1 MKKEDFKKFEGAQLF
16 TLDPSFK
23 KSFCEILEE
32 ECNTLLKTRFGLKYL
47 LLRFP
52 NLSVSDAIKE
62 FKTNYII
69 ANETTQIQ
77 PSRY

>member
-1 MKKEDFKKFEGAQLF
+1 MKKEDFKKFEGIQLF
-16 TLDPSFK
+16 TVDPSLK

-69 ANETTQIQ
+69 ANEIA
-77 PSRY
+77 

>member
-1 MKKEDFKKFEGAQLF
+1 MKKEDFEKLEKVDVSQITDNRPFL
-16 TLDPSFK
+16 
-23 KSFCEILEE
+23 EILEE

-52 NLSVSDAIKE
+52 NLSVFEAIKE

-69 ANETTQIQ
+69 ANEVA
-77 PSRY
+77 

>member
-1 MKKEDFKKFEGAQLF
+1 MKKEDFKKL
-16 TLDPSFK
+16 K
-23 KSFCEILEE
+23 KVDVSQITDNRPFHEILEE

-52 NLSVSDAIKE
+52 NLSVSEAIRE

-69 ANETTQIQ
+69 ANEVA
-77 PSRY
+77 

>member
-1 MKKEDFKKFEGAQLF
+1 MKKDFKKFEGTQLL
-16 TLDPSFK
+16 TIDPSLKK

-52 NLSVSDAIKE
+52 NLSVSDAVKE

-69 ANETTQIQ
+69 ANEIT
-77 PSRY
+77 

>member
-1 MKKEDFKKFEGAQLF
+1 MKKDFKKFEGTQLF
-16 TLDPSFK
+16 IVNPSLKK

-69 ANETTQIQ
+69 ANEIT
-77 PSRY
+77 

>member
-1 MKKEDFKKFEGAQLF
+1 MKKDFKKFEGTQLF
-16 TLDPSFK
+16 TVDPSLKK

-69 ANETTQIQ
+69 ANEIT
-77 PSRY
+77 

>member
-1 MKKEDFKKFEGAQLF
+1 MKKEDFKKI
-16 TLDPSFK
+16 K
-23 KSFCEILEE
+23 KIDISQITDNRPFCEILEE

-52 NLSVSDAIKE
+52 NLSISDAIKE

-69 ANETTQIQ
+69 VNEIA
-77 PSRY
+77 

>member
-1 MKKEDFKKFEGAQLF
+1 MKKENFKKI
-16 TLDPSFK
+16 K
-23 KSFCEILEE
+23 KIDISQITDNRPFCEILEE

-52 NLSVSDAIKE
+52 NLSVSEAIKE

-69 ANETTQIQ
+69 ANEIA
-77 PSRY
+77 

>member
-1 MKKEDFKKFEGAQLF
+1 MKKKDFKKI
-16 TLDPSFK
+16 K
-23 KSFCEILEE
+23 KIDVSQITDNRPFYEILEE
-32 ECNTLLKTRFGLKYL
+32 ECNILLKTRFGLKYL

-69 ANETTQIQ
+69 ANETT
-77 PSRY
+77 

>member
-1 MKKEDFKKFEGAQLF
+1 MKKEDFKKL
-16 TLDPSFK
+16 K
-23 KSFCEILEE
+23 KVDVSQITDNRPFCKILEE

-52 NLSVSDAIKE
+52 NLSALDAIKE

-69 ANETTQIQ
+69 ANEITQV
-77 PSRY
+77 

>member
-1 MKKEDFKKFEGAQLF
+1 MKKESFKKFEGAQLF

-32 ECNTLLKTRFGLKYL
+32 ECNILLKTRFGLKYL

-69 ANETTQIQ
+69 VNEIA
-77 PSRY
+77 

>member
-1 MKKEDFKKFEGAQLF
+1 MKKEDFKKLEKIDVSQITDNRPFL
-16 TLDPSFK
+16 
-23 KSFCEILEE
+23 EILEE

-52 NLSVSDAIKE
+52 NLSVSEAIKE

-69 ANETTQIQ
+69 ANEVA
-77 PSRY
+77 

>member
-1 MKKEDFKKFEGAQLF
+1 MKKESFKKFEGAQLF

-32 ECNTLLKTRFGLKYL
+32 ECNILLKTRFGLKYL

-69 ANETTQIQ
+69 ANEIA
-77 PSRY
+77 

>member
-32 ECNTLLKTRFGLKYL
+32 ECNILLKTRFGLKYL

-69 ANETTQIQ
+69 ANEIA
-77 PSRY
+77 

>member
-1 MKKEDFKKFEGAQLF
+1 MKKDFKKFEEVQLF
-16 TLDPSFK
+16 MLAPSFK

-32 ECNTLLKTRFGLKYL
+32 ECNNILKTSFGLKYL

-69 ANETTQIQ
+69 ANEIA
-77 PSRY
+77 

>member
-1 MKKEDFKKFEGAQLF
+1 MKKEDLKKLEKVDVSQITDNRPFL
-16 TLDPSFK
+16 
-23 KSFCEILEE
+23 EILEE

-52 NLSVSDAIKE
+52 NLSVSEAIKE

-69 ANETTQIQ
+69 ANEIA
-77 PSRY
+77 

>member
-1 MKKEDFKKFEGAQLF
+1 MKKDFKKFEEIQLF
-16 TLDPSFK
+16 TVNPSLK

-32 ECNTLLKTRFGLKYL
+32 ECNTLLKTHFGLKYL

-69 ANETTQIQ
+69 ANEIT
-77 PSRY
+77 

>member
-1 MKKEDFKKFEGAQLF
+1 MKKEDLKKLEKIDVSQITDNRPFL
-16 TLDPSFK
+16 
-23 KSFCEILEE
+23 EIFEE

-52 NLSVSDAIKE
+52 NLSVSEAIKE

-69 ANETTQIQ
+69 ANEVA
-77 PSRY
+77 